1 MGYSYT
7 IIFKNTPLPAIL
19 KKRLLKFCVV
29 NVIPL
34 TNIFAEI
41 MNSYAVGSYQ
51 SGTVPIYDDI
61 IKKLSVGA
69 RGESAYNHSCS
80 YFSKISSREIK
91 L

>member
-41 MNSYAVGSYQ
+41 MNSYAVGSP
-51 SGTVPIYDDI
+51 TRA
-61 IKKLSVGA
+61 A
-69 RGESAYNHSCS
+69 R
-80 YFSKISSREIK
+80 FQFMMI